1 MSRKKTGWAGSAR
14 RIGDAYMIATVL
26 PIAVLLGYG
35 AGWGLD
41 WLFGTAPWF
50 TYIFGALGVAA
61 GLREAVRIALRVG
74 REEDEEAAGRAG
86 DRGQGTG
93 DRGEGSGVRGPGSG
107 EAGTGE
113 EPPDRP
119 DGDEG

>member
-1 MSRKKTGWAGSAR
+1 LSRKKTGWGGSAR

-35 AGWGLD
+35 AGWALD
-41 WLFGTAPWF
+41 RMFGTSPWC
-50 TYIFGALGVAA
+50 TYVFGAIGVAA

-74 REEDEEAAGRAG
+74 REEDEAAAGKTG

-93 DRGEGSGVRGPGSG
+93 DSGP
-107 EAGTGE
+107 A
-113 EPPDRP
+113 EPPERSS
-119 DGDEG
+119 GDEG